1 MTPRK
6 LLPLFLA
13 LVAAIVASPL
23 AAGADEDG
31 PNFMI
36 GTSTIQT
43 TNVDTETDC
52 NFNGTAVPCPDYIWF
67 TAVGKLSSPS
77 LAPITIYMLSQHIQ
91 FTANSVN
98 YDLIVPDGATT
109 FDGSATTAT
118 TTFTGANTWST
129 VVPLSASGNQF
140 FAAIAWP
147 VPCPGGLP
155 GGVNPVAWTASFFAS
170 KPGATISW
178 TWSAAAYT
186 SFTTAYNALGVK
198 ATDDNHY
205 LPYANSD
212 HAGTP
217 ENFKAFVTGGAT
229 GGGGSN
235 YTGSLC
241 SSHSVPDLPVPARPS
256 TWGRVKVLYR

>member
-1 MTPRK
+1 MTPR
-6 LLPLFLA
+6 LMLFLPLTLAAA
-13 LVAAIVASPL
+13 LVASPRG
-23 AAGADEDG
+23 AGAQGDG
-31 PNFMI
+31 PDFYI
-36 GTSTIQT
+36 GSSTIWT
-43 TNVDTETDC
+43 DDVNTETDC

-67 TAVGKLSSPS
+67 IAVGKLSTPS
-77 LAPITIYMLSQHIQ
+77 LAPITIYTLSQHIQ

-98 YDLIVPDGATT
+98 YDLLVPDGATT
-109 FDGSATTAT
+109 FDASASTAT
-118 TTFTGANTWST
+118 TTFTGANSWST
-129 VVPLSASGNQF
+129 VVPLGASGNQF
-140 FAAIAWP
+140 FAAVAWP

-155 GGVNPVAWTASFFAS
+155 GSVNPVAWTATFFAS
-170 KPGATISW
+170 KPGASISW

-198 ATDDNHY
+198 ATDDNHF

-241 SSHSVPDLPVPARPS
+241 SSHSVPDLPVPVQHS
-256 TWGRVKVLYR
+256 TWGQVKVFYR